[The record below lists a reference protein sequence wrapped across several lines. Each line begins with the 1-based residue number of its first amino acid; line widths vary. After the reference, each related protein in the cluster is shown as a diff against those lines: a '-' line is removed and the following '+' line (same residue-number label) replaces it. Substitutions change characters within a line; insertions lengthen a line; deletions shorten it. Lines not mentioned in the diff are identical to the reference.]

1 MDSIRLDDLDP
12 ISINISDD
20 FSMPASSSLSSSY
33 GPGIELLMNDRV
45 KSGSGSKYSN
55 KPASMGDLDR
65 MEEEFSRN
73 EAESSSS
80 AASESKPLSGFGE
93 GFFGW
98 SNTNRGTGN
107 TGDANKSVQFDT
119 DSHLGEAT
127 ASTSSGTSRTYD
139 GYAKISEVPLESA
152 AMSSSAGAK
161 MNDRERRRC
170 KRMMLKKLEEW
181 YEKGIIK
188 DMHHFSLDSPFD
200 EIEDE
205 YESAM
210 EDKRKKDSVKLQGW
224 WFMTFVNSV
233 EYANASFNPFDIN
246 LDGWG
251 EQVSEDLNSYDE
263 IFGELYHKYK
273 GAKMSPELSMLLRLG
288 FSAAMVNFTNK
299 ALSSATPG
307 FNDVIKQSPELMKM
321 FTNATVQSMSQ
332 NSPGFAFANNL
343 ANGQDPKPNT
353 SFGPPPAPVQT
364 KPQTPMRPSMQFT
377 QNGPMQSQQQQQQS
391 QQQQSDRPM
400 FREQGVDMR
409 NTNDFN
415 QVQSQSQQ
423 QQSQQQ
429 HSSASMRPEMRGPQ
443 NPQIHHLLSGLKT
456 THVAPIQPVES
467 MNDAMLPPMP
477 QNVQQHVQSN
487 MSMPPPRTF
496 DENDSMISVTSLQDL
511 QNTNMPKRTRRK
523 KTSERNTISLDI

>member
-12 ISINISDD
+12 ISINIGDD
-20 FSMPASSSLSSSY
+20 DMPSSSSSSY

-45 KSGSGSKYSN
+45 KSGSKYSN

-65 MEEEFSRN
+65 MEEEFRRN
-73 EAESSSS
+73 DGESAS
-80 AASESKPLSGFGE
+80 ASVFESSESKPLSGFGE

-98 SNTNRGTGN
+98 SSGTGE
-107 TGDANKSVQFDT
+107 TGDGNKSVQFET

-127 ASTSSGTSRTYD
+127 SHTSAGTSRTYD
-139 GYAKISEVPLESA
+139 GFSKINEVPLESA

-343 ANGQDPKPNT
+343 ANPSHSDPQPNM

-364 KPQTPMRPSMQFT
+364 KPQTPIRPSMQFT
-377 QNGPMQSQQQQQQS
+377 QNGPMQQQQQQQM
-391 QQQQSDRPM
+391 DRPM

-409 NTNDFN
+409 QTQDFN
-415 QVQSQSQQ
+415 QQQQHQQQHQQ
-423 QQSQQQ
+423 QQQQQ
-429 HSSASMRPEMRGPQ
+429 RSSASARPEMRGPQ

-456 THVAPIQPVES
+456 TVAPVES
-467 MNDAMLPPMP
+467 MEVDVMLPPMP
-477 QNVQQHVQSN
+477 PNVQQHVQSN
-487 MSMPPPRTF
+487 MSSTPPRTF
-496 DENDSMISVTSLQDL
+496 DENDSLISVTSLQDL

>member
-12 ISINISDD
+12 ISININDD

-65 MEEEFSRN
+65 MEEEFSRS

-80 AASESKPLSGFGE
+80 SASESKPLSGFGE
-93 GFFGW
+93 GFFNW
-98 SNTNRGTGN
+98 SSGGSGGVGE
-107 TGDANKSVQFDT
+107 TGDMNKSVQFDT

-127 ASTSSGTSRTYD
+127 SHTSAGTSRTYD
-139 GYAKISEVPLESA
+139 GFAKINEVPLESA

-161 MNDRERRRC
+161 MNERERRRC

-299 ALSSATPG
+299 ALSTATPG

-377 QNGPMQSQQQQQQS
+377 QQPQPQSQ
-391 QQQQSDRPM
+391 DRPM

-409 NTNDFN
+409 NTNDFMA
-415 QVQSQSQQ
+415 QTQQ

-429 HSSASMRPEMRGPQ
+429 QQQRSPATMRP
-443 NPQIHHLLSGLKT
+443 
-456 THVAPIQPVES
+456 
-467 MNDAMLPPMP
+467 
-477 QNVQQHVQSN
+477 
-487 MSMPPPRTF
+487 
-496 DENDSMISVTSLQDL
+496 
-511 QNTNMPKRTRRK
+511 
-523 KTSERNTISLDI
+523 

>member
-12 ISINISDD
+12 ISINMSEDA
-20 FSMPASSSLSSSY
+20 PSSSY

-45 KSGSGSKYSN
+45 KSGSSYSN

-65 MEEEFSRN
+65 MDEEFSRN
-73 EAESSSS
+73 EVMGNSSMDPP
-80 AASESKPLSGFGE
+80 SESKSLSGFGE
-93 GFFGW
+93 GFFNFMG
-98 SNTNRGTGN
+98 SGGTGN

-152 AMSSSAGAK
+152 AMSSSVGAK

-188 DMHHFSLDSPFD
+188 DMHHFTLDSAFD

-205 YESAM
+205 YESAL

-233 EYANASFNPFDIN
+233 EYANATFNPFDLN

-343 ANGQDPKPNT
+343 ANGMSHQDPTPNT

-364 KPQTPMRPSMQFT
+364 KSQAPMRPSMQFT
-377 QNGPMQSQQQQQQS
+377 QQQPSVQQQ
-391 QQQQSDRPM
+391 PM

-409 NTNDFN
+409 NTNEFTPVT
-415 QVQSQSQQ
+415 QQSQSQSQQ
-423 QQSQQQ
+423 QRQDSQQPR
-429 HSSASMRPEMRGPQ
+429 SAATMRPEMRGPQ
-443 NPQIHHLLSGLKT
+443 NPEIHQLLAGLKT
-456 THVAPIQPVES
+456 TAMPVQQQES
-467 MNDAMLPPMP
+467 FVPPMP
-477 QNVQQHVQSN
+477 PNVQQHVQAEIATT
-487 MSMPPPRTF
+487 PPRTF

-511 QNTNMPKRTRRK
+511 QNTNLPKRTRRK

>member
-80 AASESKPLSGFGE
+80 ESKPLSGFGE

-98 SNTNRGTGN
+98 SNTNTGE
-107 TGDANKSVQFDT
+107 TGDMNKTSSVQFDT
-119 DSHLGEAT
+119 DSNLGEAT
-127 ASTSSGTSRTYD
+127 SHTSGGTSRTYD
-139 GYAKISEVPLESA
+139 GFAKINEVPLESA

-161 MNDRERRRC
+161 MNERERRRC

-377 QNGPMQSQQQQQQS
+377 QNGPMQSQSQQ

-409 NTNDFN
+409 QTQDFN
-415 QVQSQSQQ
+415 QVQ
-423 QQSQQQ
+423 QQSQ
-429 HSSASMRPEMRGPQ
+429 SSVSMRPEMRGPQ

-456 THVAPIQPVES
+456 TVAPMNHVMPQQVQQQQPVES
-467 MNDAMLPPMP
+467 MNDTMLPPMP

-487 MSMPPPRTF
+487 MSLPPPRTF